1 MTTTNKP
8 SFVMVQ
14 LTDIDRLMELFASR
28 ELMHRD
34 ASVIFALISGTDT
47 YSGKVRLTANALA
60 NQLQITPNEARAAIA
75 RLKKQHLVRHI
86 KDPKTGEA
94 YYRLNPWMVRSTG
107 SVALQTLAM
116 REFEEA

>member
-1 MTTTNKP
+1 MTTTSKP

-14 LTDIDRLMELFASR
+14 LTDIDRLMELFAS
-28 ELMHRD
+28 
-34 ASVIFALISGTDT
+34 
-47 YSGKVRLTANALA
+47 
-60 NQLQITPNEARAAIA
+60 NQLQITPNAARAAIA

-86 KDPKTGEA
+86 KDPKTGET

-107 SVALQTLAM
+107 SVALQTMAM

>member
-14 LTDIDRLMELFASR
+14 LTDIDRLMELFATR

-47 YSGKVRLTANALA
+47 YSGKVRLTANGLA

-86 KDPKTGEA
+86 KDPKTGET